1 MIKNMLR
8 CPLLWLCCLAVFLLP
23 LAAHTQAPRQ
33 QKAGQLLDAST
44 GQPIKSATVRNVMS
58 GQSTLTSSRGQFGLA
73 VGKGNILALSA
84 TGFYSDT
91 LTMTDSILA
100 LPTISIQLRPMAAT
114 LPGATVTSKLS
125 AYQLDSLERR
135 RDFLAT
141 VGEVRIPVVS
151 RANDLGF
158 GVGINLDRFGKREKR
173 KREARTLFD
182 ITEEDA
188 YINYRWND
196 SLVQRYTR
204 LQGDSLTQ
212 FMQAYRPTWDWLR
225 SHTRDE
231 DMLYYINKSLKKYFR
246 RPD

>member
-1 MIKNMLR
+1 MIKNILR
-8 CPLLWLCCLAVFLLP
+8 CPLVWLCWLAVFLLP
-23 LAAHTQAPRQ
+23 LAVHAQATRQ
-33 QKAGQLLDAST
+33 QKAGQVLDAST
-44 GQPIKSATVRNVMS
+44 GQPIKSASVRNVMS
-58 GQSTLTSSRGQFGLA
+58 GQSTLTGSRGQFGLA

-91 LTMTDSILA
+91 LTVTDSILA
-100 LPTISIQLRPMAAT
+100 LPTLSIKLRPMAAT
-114 LPGATVTSKLS
+114 LPDATVISKLS
-125 AYQLDSLERR
+125 SYQLDSIERR

-141 VGEVRIPVVS
+141 VGEARIPVVS

-158 GVGINLDRFGKREKR
+158 GVGINLDRFSKREKR

-212 FMQAYRPTWDWLR
+212 FMQAYRPTWAWLR
-225 SHTRDE
+225 SHTSDE